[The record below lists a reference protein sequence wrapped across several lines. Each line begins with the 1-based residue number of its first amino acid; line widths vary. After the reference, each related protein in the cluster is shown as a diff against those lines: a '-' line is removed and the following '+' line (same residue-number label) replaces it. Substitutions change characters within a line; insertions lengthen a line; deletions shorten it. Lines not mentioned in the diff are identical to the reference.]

1 MVRRKNYEE
10 YINVLTTIRLDSET
24 DKRLKET
31 IKKLDISQSVFIRK
45 AIKDAISRDRVIT

>member
-1 MVRRKNYEE
+1 MVRCKNDEE

-45 AIKDAISRDRVIT
+45 AIKDAISRDRVIA